1 MAHKFTD
8 AQIET
13 AKAAVRLSDW
23 IGAKVRLVKKGRE
36 HVGLCPFHNEKT
48 PSFCVMDD
56 KQFFFCHGCG
66 ASGDIFDWLR
76 ESDGLD
82 WGAAME
88 RISGEAPKTRAA
100 APKAVAPEPSPIVW
114 PVPAEVDR
122 PDFRLGGQDAS
133 RVWEYRTADGSTL
146 FYVARYERDGR
157 KEIRPWIWTRDGWIM
172 RHAPAP
178 RPLYGLEKLAE
189 RPEHPVIVTEGEKAC
204 DALRRLLPG
213 YVVVTWPGGTN
224 AIKHVKW
231 DALANRDVTVMPDDD
246 AFGVEI
252 TDEESRRKAEV
263 GRKAALEVCAALAE
277 VGAKRVRWLDY
288 ARLTDA

>member
-8 AQIET
+8 AQIEA
-13 AKAAVRLSDW
+13 AKASVRLSDW
-23 IGAKVRLVKKGRE
+23 VGTKVRLTKKGRE

-48 PSFCVMDD
+48 PSFRVMDD
-56 KQFFFCHGCG
+56 KQFYFCHGCG

-82 WGAAME
+82 WAAAME
-88 RISGEAPKTRAA
+88 RIAGEPPKGRAPAPKRET
-100 APKAVAPEPSPIVW
+100 PEPPPIVW
-114 PVPAEVDR
+114 PVPVEVGR
-122 PDFRLGGQDAS
+122 PDFRLGGQEAS
-133 RVWEYRTADGSTL
+133 RVWEYRTAGGQTL
-146 FYVARYERDGR
+146 FFVARYEREGR
-157 KEIRPWIWTRDGWIM
+157 KEIRPWIWTRDGWLM

-246 AFGVEI
+246 EPGL
-252 TDEESRRKAEV
+252 
-263 GRKAALEVCAALAE
+263 KAAQDICAALTE
-277 VGAKRVRWLDY
+277 VGARRVRWLDY
-288 ARLTDA
+288 ARLADA